1 MTGGFSWYK
10 AGRVRREHSE
20 DVTRTGEREI
30 ARHAE
35 SRGQLCLE
43 MIRHVQSVS
52 YLSLQPAGWYMW
64 SKEQVVFALMSCWVL
79 LGL

>member
-1 MTGGFSWYK
+1 MTGDFSWCK

-20 DVTRTGEREI
+20 AVTRTGEREI
-30 ARHAE
+30 ARHTE

-52 YLSLQPAGWYMW
+52 YLSLQRQVGTCGAK
-64 SKEQVVFALMSCWVL
+64 SKLSL
-79 LGL
+79 P